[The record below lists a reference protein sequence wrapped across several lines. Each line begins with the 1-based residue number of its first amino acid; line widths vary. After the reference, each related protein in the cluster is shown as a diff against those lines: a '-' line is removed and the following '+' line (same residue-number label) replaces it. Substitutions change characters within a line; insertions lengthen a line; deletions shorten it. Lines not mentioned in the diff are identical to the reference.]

1 MEEYLEK
8 IDHSAI
14 KVSQVI
20 VVALNILA
28 FVLNAPWLAVVV
40 TAVMLAGAL
49 AGAPG
54 FGFVYRF
61 ILKPTRL
68 VKPDILMDH
77 REPHRFA
84 QLVGGLFMTAGSLA
98 LFAGVSIL
106 GWGLVWFVAALSA
119 LNAFGGFC
127 VGCMMYYW
135 LARFKVPGFYKSPPG
150 GIFPGIRPKVRV
162 HDECRSRIV

>member
-1 MEEYLEK
+1 MEENLEK

-20 VVALNILA
+20 VVVLNILA

-40 TAVMLAGAL
+40 TAVMLAGAF

-61 ILKPTRL
+61 ILKPARM
-68 VKPDILMDH
+68 VKPEILMDH

-84 QLVGGLFMTAGSLA
+84 QLVGGLFMAAGSLA
-98 LFAGVSIL
+98 LFTGMAAL

-127 VGCMMYYW
+127 VGCMVYYW
-135 LARFKVPGFYKSPPG
+135 LARLKVPGFYKLPPQ
-150 GIFPGIRPKVRV
+150 GIFPGTRPKVKV
-162 HDECRSRIV
+162 YDEF